1 MGPYGNKLPTMNLW
15 RVLVI
20 LLICSDMLL
29 CNAQSVR
36 DNEVRLLG
44 GIHIG
49 MNKAKITEP
58 GSPSFTSTNWFATA
72 LDLGASLTHRE
83 RWGFSV
89 IGALALNG
97 YYFQYDKIKYNLY
110 HQSFRAELQPW
121 WLVPTGRG
129 NRTKLKI
136 GAGLGFSFQS
146 GGSVSTSNRDL
157 ISIASA
163 PARNSFFIAPDLTLF
178 NFGKKNG
185 FEIGLRYLYHLDRS
199 AALTTTMTVGN
210 NPTTAS
216 ATNDHFGLVFRQH
229 IGFKKNE
236 PPPAPIQEVAFQ
248 DRENDLL
255 TTLNAKSRRIT
266 IEVWDNAEVDGDTI
280 SVLLNDRYVLF
291 GHALTK
297 RKERIVIDMPSDYN
311 ILEFVAH
318 NEGRVAPNTASCT
331 VNAGYG
337 KKELLIRTSNEK
349 NTTIEI
355 NYEPKL
361 SRTLKRYYEDHPTE
375 KPE

>member
-1 MGPYGNKLPTMNLW
+1 MNLR

-110 HQSFRAELQPW
+110 HQTFRAELQPW

-185 FEIGLRYLYHLDRS
+185 IEIGLRYLYHLDRS

-361 SRTLKRYYEDHPTE
+361 SRTLKRYYEDHPAE